1 MGENAA
7 SPVYAVYFPADIA
20 KSPKTVFTSLK
31 EAVSFA
37 NSPEGKSKGA
47 RFNRFGTEQE
57 AMNFF
62 ESGEIRSPLAQL
74 PSTPTVPSEPTIPH
88 PSVAKIQMNDLKRAI
103 EKGTWQTVSAL
114 IESNPRFLVNT
125 NGDTAAIVME
135 GFRFNALHIAA
146 RHGKSEVV
154 ERVLDLVSDLDFLS
168 SLYGTSKD
176 DVRFR
181 ADNILASYLNTPDK
195 GNWETP
201 LHLAAKFGH
210 VDVAKAL
217 IRQPLM
223 EKNLP
228 NKGGETAMELACS
241 RYTGED
247 KRKRKEEMECL
258 LGGFFVAIYRS
269 ADNSLPAKV
278 LLTETVPRKDQP
290 ADNNGLTSPLLPV
303 FKLAGCAGPFGSKEK
318 AEEFR
323 SNWTGMDRNIKLTD
337 VDKGYERVGRELCLK
352 YGVKWIESWSFLNE
366 LVDIRSEAGLKLL
379 DSYLGLRKA
388 TESSPASDSIRKRL
402 QFDDEDD
409 LAHCITPKDEEEV
422 ELENDEEFEDAVE
435 AVPNDL
441 GEFFTP
447 PATPPPVFL
456 FDHPTKVDNDVMMAL
471 SSVPQDQINQFPHV
485 RQFVEKLR
493 RVSNHLRSE
502 WPALDSPRRAKPS
515 SRIFVN

>member
-88 PSVAKIQMNDLKRAI
+88 PSVAKVQMNDLKRAI
-103 EKGTWQTVSAL
+103 EKGTNFSAL

-210 VDVAKAL
+210 VDVVKAL

-269 ADNSLPAKV
+269 ADNM

-290 ADNNGLTSPLLPV
+290 ADVSNSCDFYFWQAARALLGLKR
-303 FKLAGCAGPFGSKEK
+303 KLK
-318 AEEFR
+318 
-323 SNWTGMDRNIKLTD
+323 M
-337 VDKGYERVGRELCLK
+337 
-352 YGVKWIESWSFLNE
+352 KWIESWSFLNE

-402 QFDDEDD
+402 QFDDEDGGN
-409 LAHCITPKDEEEV
+409 LYFREH
-422 ELENDEEFEDAVE
+422 FEWIMLHYLFR

-471 SSVPQDQINQFPHV
+471 SSVPQDQVTVLHYHAQLFELS
-485 RQFVEKLR
+485 FFL
-493 RVSNHLRSE
+493 
-502 WPALDSPRRAKPS
+502 
-515 SRIFVN
+515 